1 MYNVYINER
10 LLHICQ
16 QKQGLQDAELVF
28 RLTGDESNEFI
39 KELVTSF
46 ETQPLIQMMVFAS
59 SDMDKTWQT
68 FTQLYTIIE
77 AAGGVVFNDEGKLLM
92 IYRNNKWDL
101 PKGKIE
107 NGEQTDAAALREV
120 MEECGLTQLELKKQL
135 SITYHTYALS
145 KQKILKR
152 TYWFKMIS
160 NELVLNPQTEEGIT
174 EARWMNREEV
184 LRACTQSYV
193 AIVAI
198 IKQYVL
204 VANY

>member
-10 LLHICQ
+10 LLHICE

-46 ETQPLIQMMVFAS
+46 EIQPLIQMMVFAS

-107 NGEQTDAAALREV
+107 DGEQTDAAALREV

-174 EARWMNREEV
+174 EARWMNRDEI
-184 LRACTQSYV
+184 LRACTQSYG

-198 IKQYVL
+198 IKQHAL
-204 VANY
+204 VADY